1 MDRQEAMQALELLRR
16 VVSQT
21 RDDTVMQNWGL
32 IWIIQGTINCAGFM
46 ATNVLYWRRTP
57 AWVFPTLW
65 LCIVAVDLAINFAL
79 KTRTAGTRS
88 FVESQI
94 YSIWLIFFAS
104 ANLVGL
110 INHLMGLEIF
120 LMGPILAVLAASS
133 LAVMATIMGKKFFA
147 SALAA
152 ALAAV
157 LMALFREWQFVILG
171 AVWGS
176 FQVGVGM
183 IFHRERLRR
192 LALSAGEARLV

>member
-1 MDRQEAMQALELLRR
+1 MERQEAMQALELLRR

-21 RDDTVMQNWGL
+21 RDDTAMQNWGL
-32 IWIIQGTINCAGFM
+32 MWIIQGMINCAGFM
-46 ATNVLYWRRTP
+46 ATSVLYWRRAP

-65 LCIVAVDLAINFAL
+65 FCIAAVDLAINFAL

-110 INHLMGLEIF
+110 INQLMGLEIF
-120 LMGPILAVLAASS
+120 LMGPMLAVLAASS
-133 LAVMATIMGKKFFA
+133 MAVMATIMGKKFFA
-147 SALAA
+147 PALAV

-192 LALSAGEARLV
+192 LALSAREARLV